1 MKLTRRNLLTGG
13 AAVAATTAVAASLP
27 FSESE
32 AQQSGFQPMSV
43 RSKQIDHFKFSSAQ
57 SEQYGP
63 LLFLGGLELSSS
75 SRQFG
80 GYSGLL
86 TLNSGTNIIAVSD
99 RGRWL
104 RGKLSQSSRGKP
116 LKLLETETAP
126 LLGSN
131 GKTLK
136 RTSKADTEALSIGDT
151 TSGPRI
157 FVSHEGKGGIMTYPL
172 PLATGEERAKHLLI
186 PKEIRGLATNKSLE
200 SVAVAPPGSPLSGA
214 IITIAE
220 RGQSLD
226 HNRPAWII
234 GGPKAGKFWIKRQ
247 GNFDIT
253 DAAFLPNGDLLILER
268 LFNLAEGLGMRI
280 RQLDGTNLRPDHL
293 HTGKTL
299 LTADFS
305 YQIDNMEA
313 LSVHQNAFGETV
325 LSLMSDNNQS
335 FLQRT
340 VLLRF
345 VLTDNDPFREPFVRA
360 PKEVKLVPAP
370 KAKPK

>member
-1 MKLTRRNLLTGG
+1 MKLSRRIFLTG
-13 AAVAATTAVAASLP
+13 AAAAATTAVAASLP

-32 AQQSGFQPMSV
+32 AQQSGFQPMKI
-43 RSKQIDHFKFSSAQ
+43 RSKEIKRFKFSGGQ

-75 SRQFG
+75 NGRFG

-86 TLNSGTNIIAVSD
+86 TLNNGTDIIAVSD
-99 RGRWL
+99 RGHWL
-104 RGKLSQSSRGKP
+104 RGQLSQSSRGKP
-116 LKLLETETAP
+116 IKLLNAETAT
-126 LLGSN
+126 LLDSEGRKLK
-131 GKTLK
+131 KTS
-136 RTSKADTEALSIGDT
+136 RADTEGLSIGG
-151 TSGPRI
+151 SASAPRI

-172 PLATGEERAKHLLI
+172 NLKTGEERAKHLLI
-186 PKEIRGLATNKSLE
+186 PKEIRGLARNKSLE
-200 SVAVAPPGSPLSGA
+200 SVAVGPPNSPLSGS

-220 RGQSLD
+220 RGKSLD
-226 HNRPAWII
+226 HHRPAWII
-234 GGPKAGKFWIKRQ
+234 GDPKEGKFWIKKQ
-247 GNFDIT
+247 GNYDVT

-268 LFNLAEGLGMRI
+268 LFNLSEGLGMRI
-280 RQLDGTNLRPDHL
+280 RQLDGSNLRPNHL

-313 LSVHQNAFGETV
+313 LSVHKNAFGETV
-325 LSLMSDNNQS
+325 LSLMSDDNRS

-345 VLTDNDPFREPFVRA
+345 VLTDNDPFREPFERA
-360 PKEVKLVPAP
+360 PKEAKIVP
-370 KAKPK
+370 KPKSKPR